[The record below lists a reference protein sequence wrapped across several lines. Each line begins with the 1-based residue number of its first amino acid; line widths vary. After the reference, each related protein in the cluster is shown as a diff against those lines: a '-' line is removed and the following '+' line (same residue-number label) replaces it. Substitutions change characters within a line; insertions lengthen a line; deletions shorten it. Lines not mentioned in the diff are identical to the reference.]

1 MLAIRP
7 ETPKDSA
14 AIRNVNEEAFGSS
27 VEADLVDKLRSRQ
40 AYTLS
45 LVATDGDRITGYI
58 LFSPVTIE
66 SGNTRETLNKPS
78 KTYN

>member
-7 ETPKDSA
+7 ETSEDSA
-14 AIRNVNEEAFGSS
+14 AIRNVNEAAFGSS
-27 VEADLVDKLRSRQ
+27 SEADLVEKLRSRQ

-45 LVATDGDRITGYI
+45 LVATDGDKVIGHI

-66 SGNTRETLNKPS
+66 SGITSFEAL
-78 KTYN
+78 